1 MARRPWGFMAAFLL
15 IASGGAPGSG
25 GVGGDETDAGRRA
38 RTSPGDVSLGFLA
51 FILLGRVVLTFVL
64 DLFSVARDSSVG
76 KLADAL
82 LDLGGGVAV
91 SLVLLWLFARIRSW
105 RSRKARN

>member
-1 MARRPWGFMAAFLL
+1 M
-15 IASGGAPGSG
+15 
-25 GVGGDETDAGRRA
+25 
-38 RTSPGDVSLGFLA
+38 
-51 FILLGRVVLTFVL
+51 VLTFLL
-64 DLFSVARDSSVG
+64 DLFSVARDFSVG

-91 SLVLLWLFARIRSW
+91 SLLLLWLFARIRSW